1 MTPVPVPPPLPPL
14 IDVQAANEWFPALFV
29 VAAIPGM
36 IALGVKLAARVIQ
49 TVMNIPEPGEKAK
62 RKEKFKNEMPWE
74 REARKQVAWA
84 LFRAHYPLQPEH
96 LELLNLSNQYLAE
109 HGYFADGTPMDSIV
123 GTVEMT
129 IGDDG
134 ELVEIN
140 RG

>member
-1 MTPVPVPPPLPPL
+1 MTPVPVPPPL

-29 VAAIPGM
+29 VVAIPGA
-36 IALGVKLAARVIQ
+36 IALGVKLAARIVQ
-49 TVMNIPEPGEKAK
+49 TGLDEKAK
-62 RKEKFKNEMPWE
+62 HKEKFKNEMPWE

-109 HGYFADGTPMDSIV
+109 HGYFEDGTPMDSIV

-134 ELVEIN
+134 ELVEVK
-140 RG
+140 GE

>member
-14 IDVQAANEWFPALFV
+14 IDVHPSLFAVFAIVAGIGIGLKMGSFVGSKLVRELASLASDEKPKNEDKP
-29 VAAIPGM
+29 
-36 IALGVKLAARVIQ
+36 
-49 TVMNIPEPGEKAK
+49 
-62 RKEKFKNEMPWE
+62 KNEMPWE

-109 HGYFADGTPMDSIV
+109 HGYFEDGTPMDSIV

-134 ELVEIN
+134 ELVEVEDE
-140 RG
+140 